1 MLDSQVLVDEA
12 TDIAVGFASGDELTR
27 KRVKAALKR
36 GSFEVVGHA
45 DDGIRQLI
53 DACLDAPVRAV
64 VIALD
69 LRSMSPTANLRLLSV
84 ELPDTP
90 IVVVSTTSG
99 PNTVRKA
106 LAAGASGYV
115 REGDIEHALTIA
127 IRAVCAG
134 QVCIPQ
140 QARTET
146 GRPAF
151 SLREKQVLE
160 LVARGFTNGEIA
172 QRLYLAES
180 TVKSHLSSSF
190 RKLGVSSRKEA
201 AALVLDPDNGL
212 GLDLCSVSW
221 IEDRTPVAT

>member
-1 MLDSQVLVDEA
+1 
-12 TDIAVGFASGDELTR
+12 
-27 KRVKAALKR
+27 
-36 GSFEVVGHA
+36 VVGNV
-45 DDGIRQLI
+45 DDDIRDLI

-64 VIALD
+64 VIAID
-69 LRSMSPTANLRLLSV
+69 LLALSPTANLRLLRA

-90 IVVVSTTSG
+90 IVVVSTASG

-115 REGDIEHALTIA
+115 READIETALPVA
-127 IRAVCAG
+127 IRAVLVG
-134 QVCIPQ
+134 QVCIPR
-140 QARTET
+140 QATSET

-172 QRLYLAES
+172 QRLFLAES

-212 GLDLCSVSW
+212 GLGLRTISW
-221 IEDRTPVAT
+221 SEDPALAER